1 MREWQMARIQ
11 KGDAL
16 LVVDVQND
24 FCPGGALAVPDGD
37 AVVPV
42 INRISR
48 AFPVVVATQD
58 WHPEGHISFASRHEG
73 KNPFEVVEIQGTE
86 QVLWPDHCVEGT
98 PGADLHP
105 ELDATALRFVLRKGT
120 NREVDSYSAFVE
132 NDRKTTTGLVGLLR
146 ELGVERVFLSGLA
159 TDVCVRA
166 TALDGRNAGFRVV
179 VLEDAC
185 RAVDVPAGNLDRAL
199 QEMRGGGVLTLDSEE
214 LKV

>member
-1 MREWQMARIQ
+1 MERIQ
-11 KGDAL
+11 PGDAL

-42 INRISR
+42 INRITR

-58 WHPEGHISFASRHEG
+58 WHPEGHVSFASRHEG
-73 KNPFEVVEIQGTE
+73 KSPFEVIEIQGTE
-86 QVLWPDHCVEGT
+86 QVLWPDHCVVGT
-98 PGADLHP
+98 PGADFHP
-105 ELDATALRFVLRKGT
+105 RLDTTAVRFALRKGV

-132 NDRKTTTGLVGLLR
+132 NDRKTTTGLAGLLR
-146 ELGVERVFLSGLA
+146 ELGVRRVFVSGLA

-166 TALDGRNAGFRVV
+166 TALDGRGAGFQVA

-185 RAVDVPAGNLDRAL
+185 RAVDVPPGNLIRAL
-199 QEMRGGGVLTLDSEE
+199 EEMRCRDVLILHSDE
-214 LKV
+214 LEG

>member
-1 MREWQMARIQ
+1 MARIQ

-37 AVVPV
+37 TVVPV

-73 KNPFEVVEIQGTE
+73 KNPFEVVEIQGPE

-132 NDRKTTTGLVGLLR
+132 NDRKTTTGLAGLLR
-146 ELGVERVFLSGLA
+146 ELGVERVFVSGLA

-185 RAVDVPAGNLDRAL
+185 RAVDVPPGNLDRAL
-199 QEMRGGGVLTLDSEE
+199 EEMRDRGVIILHSEE
-214 LKV
+214 LKA

>member
-1 MREWQMARIQ
+1 MERIQ
-11 KGDAL
+11 PGDAL

-48 AFPVVVATQD
+48 TFPIVVATQD
-58 WHPEGHISFASRHEG
+58 WHPRGHISFASRHEG
-73 KNPFEVVEIQGTE
+73 KNPFEVIEIQGTE
-86 QVLWPDHCVEGT
+86 QVLWPDHCVEGA
-98 PGADLHP
+98 PGADFHP
-105 ELDATALRFVLRKGT
+105 QLDDTAVRFVLRKGV

-132 NDRKTTTGLVGLLR
+132 NDRKTTTGLAGLLR
-146 ELGVERVFLSGLA
+146 ELGVQRIFVSGLA

-166 TALDGRNAGFRVV
+166 TALDGRGAGFHVA

-185 RAVDVPAGNLDRAL
+185 RSVDVPPGNLDRAL
-199 QEMRGGGVLTLDSEE
+199 EEMRGRGVLILHADE
-214 LKV
+214 LQG

>member
-1 MREWQMARIQ
+1 MERIQ
-11 KGDAL
+11 SGDAL

-24 FCPGGALAVPDGD
+24 FCPGGALAVPEGD

-42 INRISR
+42 INRIAR
-48 AFPVVVATQD
+48 VFPVVVATQD

-73 KNPFEVVEIQGTE
+73 RKPFEVVEIQGRE
-86 QVLWPDHCVEGT
+86 LVLWPDHCVQGT

-105 ELDATALRFVLRKGT
+105 ELDGRAVRFVLRKGA

-132 NDRKTTTGLVGLLR
+132 NDRRKTTGLGGLLR
-146 ELGVERVFLSGLA
+146 ELGVERVFVSGLA

-166 TALDGRNAGFRVV
+166 TALDGRAAGFQVA

-185 RAVDVPAGNLDRAL
+185 RAVDVPAGNLKKALEEMKGRAVRILSTSGL
-199 QEMRGGGVLTLDSEE
+199 QG
-214 LKV
+214 

>member
-1 MREWQMARIQ
+1 MERIQ
-11 KGDAL
+11 AGDAL

-37 AVVPV
+37 RVVPV
-42 INRISR
+42 INRIVR

-73 KNPFEVVEIQGTE
+73 KKPFEVLEVRGTE

-98 PGADLHP
+98 IGAEFHPGLEA
-105 ELDATALRFVLRKGT
+105 AALRFILRKGT
-120 NREVDSYSAFVE
+120 DREVDSYSAFVE
-132 NDRKTTTGLVGLLR
+132 NDHRRATGLASLLR
-146 ELGVERVFLSGLA
+146 ELGVGRIFVSGLA

-166 TALDGRNAGFRVV
+166 TALDGRGAGFQVI

-185 RAVDVPAGNLDRAL
+185 RAVDVPPGNLKRAL
-199 QEMRGGGVLTLDSEE
+199 EEMRGRGVRNLRTDE
-214 LKV
+214 LQV